1 MGGAT
6 VSVPWAA
13 ASPGVSSI
21 VQLWYPGEEGGS
33 ALADIL
39 FGDANPSGRM
49 SETVFVGLEQL
60 PKDYLSVTM
69 SDAPGRTHRYLS
81 TAPLYAFGFGMS
93 YTARAYSGL
102 TVSNGAT
109 MSSSNAAAK
118 VTVRATVACVDGPAG
133 DEVVQLYSALRTTA
147 PNAGKRSVPLREL
160 KAFTRVSL
168 AGCGKVR
175 VFYYLPHIFAR
186 KIRRA
191 PLTILFYL
199 CRRMATQAPLPRLR
213 TSPSKSPQRTS
224 HSLTPMGRCA
234 RSLGR
239 TTSTSAALGRRRT
252 ASP

>member
-109 MSSSNAAAK
+109 LSSSNAAAK

-147 PNAGKRSVPLREL
+147 AG
-160 KAFTRVSL
+160 
-168 AGCGKVR
+168 
-175 VFYYLPHIFAR
+175 
-186 KIRRA
+186 
-191 PLTILFYL
+191 
-199 CRRMATQAPLPRLR
+199 
-213 TSPSKSPQRTS
+213 
-224 HSLTPMGRCA
+224 GR
-234 RSLGR
+234 
-239 TTSTSAALGRRRT
+239 
-252 ASP
+252 